1 MRYIKYYETFANK
14 VIIGI
19 DIDGTINDFFNGY
32 NLLYKRYFPDKE
44 ISNIADDWYWYQKMD
59 YNGENGR
66 KWFNEHKAEIF
77 DISQPYTGAVQAID
91 NIYQFAKSY
100 GFTLNIVTNQPTED
114 SKNAAE
120 KWLQKW
126 GFKYDN
132 LIFSETSRDKWK
144 YADIMVDDAD
154 KVIGVK
160 PLSKVSIKI
169 EQPYNTNTEADFTI
183 PNIRSLTIDIVK
195 QAIDKVKNKTTL

>member
-1 MRYIKYYETFANK
+1 MRRLKYYETFANK

-44 ISNIADDWYWYQKMD
+44 LPKTDDWYWYQKMD

-66 KWFNEHKAEIF
+66 KWFDAHKAETFEIC
-77 DISQPYTGAVQAID
+77 QPYPGAVDTID

-100 GFTLNIVTNQPTED
+100 GFELNIVTNQPTEEA
-114 SKNAAE
+114 KVAAE
-120 KWLQKW
+120 KWLQKY

-132 LIFSETSRDKWK
+132 LIFSPTSRDKWK
-144 YADIMVDDAD
+144 YADIMVDDAF
-154 KVIGVK
+154 KVIDNK
-160 PLSKVSIKI
+160 PLSKVSIKV
-169 EQPYNTNTEADFTI
+169 EQPYNVNTDSDFSI
-183 PNIRSLTIDIVK
+183 PNIKGLTIHLVK
-195 QAIDKVKNKTTL
+195 QAIHKVKNKTTV